1 LLSQAHGHVGRVGR
15 DAGAPR
21 WEGPGT
27 RRDVARH
34 HGGGGQPRRPRS
46 RRSPLALLSW
56 GAPSVPPPPPAPLP
70 HPPTLSAQGRLACL
84 TNVSVP
90 DSEERPGARSRGDL
104 TARFLLQEG
113 PGAESPMQFLGG
125 IDPSDYNSLNVF
137 LGDLASGDLA
147 YFTNRDGRAGA
158 SRVETVGRG
167 VHTVSNDVLGEGWPK
182 TRRLAAAMEALAA
195 RHGRRREVGVD
206 VDALHEDVLAVM
218 REDGGA
224 AGPGAGRSRSGEAW
238 GGEGGDVV
246 SAGEVLAE
254 RIFIPELQF
263 LEDKGESPMER
274 RARVLTAGEQEGA
287 ARQGDTYGTRSQ
299 TVISVT
305 SEGRVRVTE
314 RARLPDGRW
323 HETREEFVL
332 RGRQQ
337 GSEL

>member
-1 LLSQAHGHVGRVGR
+1 
-15 DAGAPR
+15 
-21 WEGPGT
+21 
-27 RRDVARH
+27 
-34 HGGGGQPRRPRS
+34 
-46 RRSPLALLSW
+46 
-56 GAPSVPPPPPAPLP
+56 
-70 HPPTLSAQGRLACL
+70 
-84 TNVSVP
+84 VSVP

-238 GGEGGDVV
+238 GGEGGGTCSLGTGELGWGQTETGIGVGFKGRRKGD
-246 SAGEVLAE
+246 AGES
-254 RIFIPELQF
+254 
-263 LEDKGESPMER
+263 G
-274 RARVLTAGEQEGA
+274 G
-287 ARQGDTYGTRSQ
+287 
-299 TVISVT
+299 
-305 SEGRVRVTE
+305 GRV
-314 RARLPDGRW
+314 
-323 HETREEFVL
+323 
-332 RGRQQ
+332 Q
-337 GSEL
+337 GTYLSGELVN